1 MRDFDPVYVR
11 FGSKAANM
19 IGTVRRPMSAFTPK
33 ADITA
38 GLSESALCAK
48 RDLMHRSNKQPADEQ
63 INATARTP
71 SHGF

>member
-1 MRDFDPVYVR
+1 VKSGEHDRD
-11 FGSKAANM
+11 
-19 IGTVRRPMSAFTPK
+19 RPASDVSFTPK